1 MGLVLPQEI
10 VTERVLPTLRTE
22 LATALLER
30 GWTQRAVAEQLGV
43 TQAAVSGYASGKGTV
58 DERLTDDP
66 RFGETVD
73 RLVEGFD
80 SDDLDEYEAM
90 AEIIELIRSF
100 EDRGP
105 ICAIH
110 EAEMPALEGLG
121 CDICVRGA
129 DDAVAADRETLAN
142 VRRATRML
150 QTSDSIGAFVPNAGT
165 NLGMARPNPIGPA
178 DVAAIPGRIHS
189 VRGRIEVPGNP
200 EFGASE
206 HVSRMILAANEVDPT
221 IRAACNLR
229 TDDRLL
235 EAARERGF
243 ETFAFDA
250 DYEDRTGRLRSAFET
265 RATVP
270 RVVYHEGAF
279 GIEPIAYVLGESAVS
294 VVDVVADLVT
304 AETEP

>member
-43 TQAAVSGYASGKGTV
+43 TEAAVSGYASGKGTV

-66 RFGETVD
+66 RLGETVD

-90 AEIIELIRSF
+90 AEIIELVRSF

-121 CDICVRGA
+121 CDICVRGP
-129 DDAVAADRETLAN
+129 DDAVTADRETLAN

-150 QTSDSIGAFVPNAGT
+150 QTSDSIGSFVPNAGT
-165 NLGMARPNPIGPA
+165 NLGMARPNPVGPA
-178 DVAAIPGRIHS
+178 GVAAIPGRIHS

-200 EFGASE
+200 EFGVSE

-221 IRAACNLR
+221 IQAACNLR
-229 TDDRLL
+229 TDEQLL
-235 EAARERGF
+235 EAAREQGLK
-243 ETFAFDA
+243 TFTFYA
-250 DYEDRTGRLRSAFET
+250 DYENRAERLRSAFET

-279 GIEPIAYVLGESAVS
+279 GIEPITYVLGESAVS
-294 VVDVVADLVT
+294 VVDVVIDLVT
-304 AETEP
+304 AETDA

>member
-66 RFGETVD
+66 QLGETVD

-80 SDDLDEYEAM
+80 SDNLDEYEAM
-90 AEIIELIRSF
+90 AEIIELVRSF

-129 DDAVAADRETLAN
+129 DDAVTADRETLAN

-150 QTSDSIGAFVPNAGT
+150 QTSDSIGSFVPNAGT
-165 NLGMARPNPIGPA
+165 NLGMARPNPVGPA
-178 DVAAIPGRIHS
+178 DVAAISGRIHS

-200 EFGASE
+200 EFGVSE

-221 IRAACNLR
+221 IQAACNLR
-229 TDDRLL
+229 TDEQLL
-235 EAARERGF
+235 EAAREQGL
-243 ETFAFDA
+243 ETSTFDA
-250 DYEDRTGRLRSAFET
+250 DYENRAERLRSAFET
-265 RATVP
+265 RAIVP

-279 GIEPIAYVLGESAVS
+279 GIEPITYVLGESAVS
-294 VVDVVADLVT
+294 VVDVVIDLVT
-304 AETEP
+304 AETDA